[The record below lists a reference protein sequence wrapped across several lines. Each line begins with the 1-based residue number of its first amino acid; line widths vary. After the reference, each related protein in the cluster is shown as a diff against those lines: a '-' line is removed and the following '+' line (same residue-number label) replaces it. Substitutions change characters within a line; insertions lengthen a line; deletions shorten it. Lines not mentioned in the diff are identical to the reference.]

1 MDRQDLISEEVMK
14 NIDWDK
20 LKHLALDEGEAKAS
34 ALNDFSYRNFL
45 YDYNEYVRIYG
56 PK

>member
-1 MDRQDLISEEVMK
+1 MDRQDLISEEVLK

-20 LKHLALDEGEAKAS
+20 LNHLALDEGEAKAS